1 MLEWNFYLDAKTP
14 GPSGVTETAP
24 VSCHQ
29 RQSWNWITQGG
40 GSSDERRF
48 AYLISF
54 TFNTLSAWGSSL
66 PTKWNPRTPP
76 PRKQR
81 QHMQQR
87 QLNAK
92 PLIPGLQGW
101 HHPTPLP
108 QRQTQLA
115 KIPVLVHQQDPEEP
129 CGWGMIFIRYAFV
142 WKQLDVLCCFLTHKR
157 VFVFVKYLT

>member
-29 RQSWNWITQGG
+29 RQSLNWITQGG

-54 TFNTLSAWGSSL
+54 TFSPLSAWGCSL

-92 PLIPGLQGW
+92 SLIPGLQGW

-115 KIPVLVHQQDPEEP
+115 KIPALEWVAE
-129 CGWGMIFIRYAFV
+129 
-142 WKQLDVLCCFLTHKR
+142 FLASSPTR
-157 VFVFVKYLT
+157 SRRAMRLGDDFYTLRFCMEAVRCVMLLSYT